1 MLTNSNSHCWTHHLL
16 MLYGSPPS
24 LPPLSPCLYPFLS
37 PLLSPGSL
45 FFVRSLARCCQG
57 PCTHV
62 TTAGQGALRW
72 HTATCESVRFMC
84 VVWRVCVRQST
95 LHQRYKKKKE
105 KERNGEKKGISH
117 LNDGGGDQRRGE
129 KLLNG
134 SVIDSQA
141 RATGH
146 GRAQHISLCTMSL
159 YFFTRRLSTKTHTED
174 CNEHYRQ
181 GLPFRFL
188 RLNGPQTRHNADR
201 QLHKQTAH
209 TRIHN
214 NHTHLQRRALAKSVS
229 RSTQSY
235 SHCLTIH
242 VRGVHCEYVYVFCAE
257 HPHYRMPQR

>member
-1 MLTNSNSHCWTHHLL
+1 MCATE
-16 MLYGSPPS
+16 YPS
-24 LPPLSPCLYPFLS
+24 LE
-37 PLLSPGSL
+37 
-45 FFVRSLARCCQG
+45 VKR
-57 PCTHV
+57 
-62 TTAGQGALRW
+62 
-72 HTATCESVRFMC
+72 E
-84 VVWRVCVRQST
+84 
-95 LHQRYKKKKE
+95 KKKWGK
-105 KERNGEKKGISH
+105 KKGISH

-188 RLNGPQTRHNADR
+188 RLNGPRARHNADR

-209 TRIHN
+209 TRIHKN
-214 NHTHLQRRALAKSVS
+214 ARTHTHTCTQSTCKIRLTVHTVLLPLSHNPRSRRALRVCVCFFVQSILTTGCHSDEQTVEYTYTFLIYTPHPDSTLHRCFSSFFPSSPSSNSVS
-229 RSTQSY
+229 IHPLIITVLILPALSL
-235 SHCLTIH
+235 SHSLSL
-242 VRGVHCEYVYVFCAE
+242 VLQW
-257 HPHYRMPQR
+257 QRRLA